1 MSRIRSICVFCA
13 SSTGNRPGPPQA
25 AARFGTLLAA
35 AGVGLVYGAGHGGL
49 MGVLADAVLA
59 AGGHVTGVIPR
70 HLMARERGHR
80 GLSTLH
86 VVDGMHA
93 RKRKMFELADG
104 FAVLPGG
111 VGTLD
116 ETFEIITWKQLGL
129 HDKPIV
135 IVDADGYWSKLD
147 SLIGDMVA
155 DGFAARETRALYTMV
170 GSVEDVLDVFT
181 RLPESTIHTDPTR
194 L

>member
-1 MSRIRSICVFCA
+1 MSRISSVCVFCA
-13 SSTGNRPGPPQA
+13 SAAGNRPGPPQA
-25 AARFGTLLAA
+25 AARLGTLLAA
-35 AGVGLVYGAGHGGL
+35 AGVRLVYGGGQAGL
-49 MGVLADAVLA
+49 MGVLADAALA

-70 HLMARERGHR
+70 HLVAQERGHR
-80 GLSTLH
+80 GLSALH

-104 FAVLPGG
+104 FAILPGG

-155 DGFAARETRALYTMV
+155 DGFAGREIRALYTMV
-170 GSVEDVLDVFT
+170 GSVEDVLDVFA
-181 RLPESTIHTDPTR
+181 RLPEATIHTDPAR